1 MKTHR
6 VLNRLN
12 KCANVRYRKN
22 QVLLWFTINSQ
33 SKLKKFSILF
43 LTYLPRKTR
52 YEIYQGFMVG
62 FLNWRSQ
69 KVSQEL
75 FRQKLLFGLEF
86 FSSTVECC
94 PQKRNKKSSQKRC
107 KSPKNCLTVDIAR
120 DRSKT
125 LKQEKEKRKT
135 RKSQTAAFLLL
146 LFHIGKFIF
155 C

>member
-1 MKTHR
+1 MCVIVK
-6 VLNRLN
+6 N
-12 KCANVRYRKN
+12 K
-22 QVLLWFTINSQ
+22 VLLWFTINSQ
-33 SKLKKFSILF
+33 SKLKQFSILF

-94 PQKRNKKSSQKRC
+94 PQKQNKKYSWKRC
-107 KSPKNCLTVDIAR
+107 KSPKNCWQLTQI
-120 DRSKT
+120 KT
-125 LKQEKEKRKT
+125 LKKEKKNEKWEKVIQQLFTFTFLYRKT
-135 RKSQTAAFLLL
+135 YISLESIFGKYAF
-146 LFHIGKFIF
+146 I
-155 C
+155 